1 MPKEQE
7 RRPRAAP
14 TSAPASPAPAP
25 TATAKRDTRKRADA
39 DARPDATPKLRR
51 ALAAG
56 QLAGTESPDRIEYWL
71 DQYAG
76 VAQRPSSD
84 GA

>member
-1 MPKEQE
+1 LSKEQE
-7 RRPRAAP
+7 RRGRAAP
-14 TSAPASPAPAP
+14 TSAAPAPAA
-25 TATAKRDTRKRADA
+25 ATAKRDTGKRAGD
-39 DARPDATPKLRR
+39 DARPDTTPKLRR

-71 DQYAG
+71 DQYAR
-76 VAQRPSSD
+76 VAQRPSSH